1 MLDLKALKLLRKNMD
16 AFIRADPVMIQL
28 SRRVKV
34 KTDAGGWVQG
44 PPQTLEPQQ
53 FRIGWFTRRLSKSVE
68 NTAEGYISVQS
79 YILIGRYNIDLLTD
93 DEFDYAGDHYI
104 VTEVEPK
111 ANDRTHTDRVVGIL
125 RSEVG
130 DKAPPVQV

>member
-1 MLDLKALKLLRKNMD
+1 MLDLKGLRILRKNMD
-16 AFIRADPVMIQL
+16 AFIRADPVEIAL

-44 PPQTLEPQQ
+44 PPRVLDPQQ

-79 YILIGRYNIDLLTD
+79 YILIGRHNVDLLPD
-93 DEFDYAGDHYI
+93 DEFDYNGDHYF
-104 VTEVEPK
+104 VKEVEPK
-111 ANDRTHTDRVVGIL
+111 ANDRANTDRVVGIL

-130 DKAPPVQV
+130 DKAPPVVV